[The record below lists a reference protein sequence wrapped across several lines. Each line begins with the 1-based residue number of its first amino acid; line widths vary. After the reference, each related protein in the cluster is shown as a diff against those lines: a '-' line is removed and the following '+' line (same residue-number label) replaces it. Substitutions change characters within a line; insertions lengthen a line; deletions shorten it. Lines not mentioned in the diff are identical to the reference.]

1 MHLTPD
7 QKKTLL
13 DIAKASIEHGLRQRN
28 LLDVTPARY
37 ESGLQALGASFVT
50 LRIEHNLRGCIGALE
65 AARPLVVDVA
75 QHAYA
80 AAFCDPRFAPLN
92 TEELPQLTIHIS
104 VLSPSNPVAFESEE
118 MLARILRPGIDG
130 LTIAYGRYR
139 ATFLPAV
146 WHSIADPHEF
156 IRQLKTKA
164 GLAPAVQ
171 DYQAWRYTAI
181 EFSSADEP

>member
-1 MHLTPD
+1 MHLTLD
-7 QKKTLL
+7 QEKTLL
-13 DIAKASIEHGLRQRN
+13 DIAWASIEHGLRQRN
-28 LLDVTPARY
+28 PLDVDPTRY
-37 ESGLQALGASFVT
+37 ESGLQLLGASFVT
-50 LRIEHNLRGCIGALE
+50 LRIEHDLRGCIGALD
-65 AARPLVVDVA
+65 ATRPLVVDVA

-92 TEELPQLTIHIS
+92 AEELPQLTIHIS
-104 VLSPSNPVAFESEE
+104 VLSPSSPVAFESEE
-118 MLARILRPGIDG
+118 VLARILRPGVDG

-146 WHSIADPHEF
+146 WHSIADPNEF

-164 GLAPAVQ
+164 GLAPTVQ
-171 DYQAWRYTAI
+171 DYQAWRYMAI